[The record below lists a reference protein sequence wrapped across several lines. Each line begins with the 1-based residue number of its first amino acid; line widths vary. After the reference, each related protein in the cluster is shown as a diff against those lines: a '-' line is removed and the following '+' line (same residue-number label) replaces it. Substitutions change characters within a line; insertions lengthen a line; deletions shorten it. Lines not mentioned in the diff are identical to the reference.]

1 MASVRKR
8 LIADGSR
15 RYDVVYRDLDG
26 RQRWKTHR
34 RKVDADA
41 FATRWRPTSS
51 AARTSAGKVT
61 VKAYGVTWLGR
72 RRSTRAPG
80 KPSRGASA
88 DTCTPNSAAGSSAR

>member
-41 FATRWRPTSS
+41 FATR
-51 AARTSAGKVT
+51 
-61 VKAYGVTWLGR
+61 
-72 RRSTRAPG
+72 
-80 KPSRGASA
+80 
-88 DTCTPNSAAGSSAR
+88 

>member
-8 LIADGSR
+8 LIADGSK

-41 FATRWRPTSS
+41 FANTVEAASSTAHTSTPM
-51 AARTSAGKVT
+51 R
-61 VKAYGVTWLGR
+61 GR
-72 RRSTRAPG
+72 
-80 KPSRGASA
+80 
-88 DTCTPNSAAGSSAR
+88 